1 MAVRV
6 QEPVTESSSPVCLA
20 GNLGWLLDQVQNTLA
35 AELAV
40 ALEPL
45 GLASRGYCVLAAATE
60 ADRTQI
66 ELANLVGLD
75 KTTMTVTVD
84 RLEAAG
90 LARRTPL
97 STDRRVKV
105 VTVTPAGAQRVAEAR
120 EVIEQVQADVLAR
133 LPSGQRDALMKGLA
147 RLVSEPFSCAS
158 PG

>member
-6 QEPVTESSSPVCLA
+6 QEPVSIASSPVCLA

-105 VTVTPAGAQRVAEAR
+105 VTVTPEGEQRVAEAR

-133 LPSGQRDALMKGLA
+133 LPAGQRDALMKGLA
-147 RLVSEPFSCAS
+147 RLVSEPFPCAA